1 MAKDR
6 NKLVHMH
13 SSVSGKQPTP
23 ESLLVGELAINNSK
37 GNEFI
42 SLKNSEDKVIRF
54 SSDSS
59 MINWIEKKEVFPYS
73 GVVDNIDLNN
83 NRSNIEIKLNQF
95 VAANSPY
102 YGNVNDAVDIDGD
115 PVNPSVDGKTNG
127 AGIAIDTSM
136 FVLNGGNPN
145 FKRISVS
152 HESNLS
158 GVTNIVAGEE
168 GSELNVNVS
177 EVHENAGTI
186 EVAASQSMVQSAP
199 LMTVSGTTT
208 KIIGVD
214 ELSLSGDTNIYGDAV
229 VDGTVTAKSGLTVN
243 IGGANVVGNS
253 VVDGTLEVKSGLT
266 VDTGGFNVTGNSAID
281 GTLTTKNATADG
293 TVTAKSGL
301 TVNTGG
307 FNVTGN
313 SAIDGTLTT
322 KNATADGTITAK
334 SGLTV
339 NTGGAKITGNS
350 SIDGTLSAKN
360 TTIDGTLT
368 SNNALTVNAGGFN
381 VTGNSTID
389 GTLTTKNATADGT
402 VTAKSGL
409 TVNTGGFNV
418 TGNSAIDGTLI
429 TKNATADGTVT
440 AKSGLTVNTG
450 GAKITGNS
458 TIDGTLTTKNATA
471 DGTVTAKSGLT
482 VNTGG
487 AKITGNSS
495 VSGNLEVT
503 GTLTLPSGLSTSL
516 NWTYGDVHN
525 EPSGTGK
532 YNAGSASDT
541 AFTVPKS
548 VTHLTEWNATS
559 SQLNIPG
566 SISAISAIYSSDIN
580 LKENINN
587 ITDEEINKVKTLDF
601 KSFNFKDDETKRKM
615 YGVIAQHAEALGLG
629 HLVHMA
635 DDGTKG
641 VDYTS
646 LFVLKLAA
654 MAEEIKAL
662 KKEIDELKK
671 N

>member
-186 EVAASQSMVQSAP
+186 EVTASQSMVQSAP

-243 IGGANVVGNS
+243 TGGANVVGNS

-381 VTGNSTID
+381 VTGNSNID

-418 TGNSAIDGTLI
+418 
-429 TKNATADGTVT
+429 
-440 AKSGLTVNTG
+440 
-450 GAKITGNS
+450 TGNS

-495 VSGNLEVT
+495 VNGNLEVT

-541 AFTVPKS
+541 AFTIPKS